1 MARTEELILA
11 AGIRNRCLGLEPV
24 ILALIEGLVL
34 TDGCHERQLT
44 DNRTRFVCDLN
55 LVVEPEHRLQV
66 PFNESAGNPT
76 CHLPSGI
83 KVGQVLTR
91 VVGVGSALT
100 SVEMETKAGHPGS
113 EASQSSLQLP
123 AGERIATRTAQ
134 HEGTAALTLVGV
146 WRCGNASRA
155 GGETTHGT

>member
-55 LVVEPEHRLQV
+55 LVVEPGHRLQV
-66 PFNESAGNPT
+66 PFDKCAGNPP

-83 KVGQVLTR
+83 KVGQVLTG

-100 SVEMETKAGHPGS
+100 SVEMEEIAGHPGS
-113 EASQSSLQLP
+113 ESLP
-123 AGERIATRTAQ
+123 AGETNATRTAQ
-134 HEGTAALTLVGV
+134 HECTAALTLVGV
-146 WRCGNASRA
+146 WRCGNTLTASEPADTIRISLKML
-155 GGETTHGT
+155 